1 MKNRRSKILLTL
13 CIAILCTA
21 GCSSGAEK
29 KDTSKEMIE
38 KTITFTTKDTKRDAN
53 HNFDAIIQKDGKT
66 YELQN
71 VDYDLLNSKEYTKE
85 FTKTVESDILSPE
98 QSYTPDSEIVENE
111 ITYQLT
117 KTDKK
122 EIILEESA
130 PKVVSSYTD
139 YSYAVSEADV
149 PATKNITTTDDRSG
163 KTQTVTC
170 NLVGISKLPAEYK
183 DSYIDIVYESYD
195 ADSFIWG
202 DSIIPKNEQ
211 TPDLNPE
218 QLLASVGA
226 SPDTCQIE
234 RIYWT
239 GQPYTD
245 DAGILCRNARADVRQ
260 TVNYYRASYSGSIN
274 QAEQK
279 GVQYISTYTGEIVTD
294 MDYQIKATAHYKE
307 QSFNTDLVVAGIGF
321 LILTIFI
328 VVLLFLISKRK
339 KEKGES

>member
-1 MKNRRSKILLTL
+1 MKNKRNRILLTL
-13 CIAILCTA
+13 CIAILCTV

-38 KTITFTTKDTKRDAN
+38 KTITFTTKNPKGKADQD
-53 HNFDAIIQKDGKT
+53 FEGIIQKAGKT
-66 YELQN
+66 YELQS
-71 VDYDLLNSKEYTKE
+71 VDYDLLNSKEHTKE
-85 FTKTVESDILSPE
+85 ITKTVESDVLSPE
-98 QSYTPDSEIVENE
+98 QSYTPDSEIIEND
-111 ITYQLT
+111 ITYKLK

-122 EIILEESA
+122 EIILEEANSKA
-130 PKVVSSYTD
+130 VSGYTD

-149 PATKNITTTDDRSG
+149 PATKNVTTTDDTG
-163 KTQTVTC
+163 ETQTVTC

-183 DSYIDIVYESYD
+183 DTYIDIVYESYD

-202 DSIIPKNEQ
+202 NSIVQKNEQ
-211 TPDLNPE
+211 TPEINHE

-245 DAGILCRNARADVRQ
+245 DTGILCRNARADVRQ
-260 TVNYYRASYSGSIN
+260 LVHYYRANYSGSIN
-274 QAEQK
+274 QAGQK
-279 GVQYISTYTGEIVTD
+279 GVQYISTYTGEVVTD
-294 MDYQIKATAHYKE
+294 IDYQIKATAHYKE
-307 QSFNTDLVVAGIGF
+307 KSFNTALVVAGVGI
-321 LILTIFI
+321 LILAIFI

>member
-130 PKVVSSYTD
+130 PKVVSGYTD

-202 DSIIPKNEQ
+202 
-211 TPDLNPE
+211 
-218 QLLASVGA
+218 G
-226 SPDTCQIE
+226 
-234 RIYWT
+234 
-239 GQPYTD
+239 
-245 DAGILCRNARADVRQ
+245 
-260 TVNYYRASYSGSIN
+260 
-274 QAEQK
+274 
-279 GVQYISTYTGEIVTD
+279 
-294 MDYQIKATAHYKE
+294 
-307 QSFNTDLVVAGIGF
+307 
-321 LILTIFI
+321 
-328 VVLLFLISKRK
+328 
-339 KEKGES
+339 